1 MLTSALLS
9 FLIGAVGPASPAR
22 AQSNLAQVNDET
34 TVVDITWNFPGTQS
48 FNSERL
54 EAQIATKAPGT
65 FYTLKRWFDWVPRV
79 DPGRFPFDAITLQ
92 KDVARIRQFYRQNGF
107 LKPYVDYPATQYNS
121 ESNTVDIEFLVR
133 EGPPL
138 IVRNTEF
145 VAKETGKP
153 ARTLFSANAVQKEW
167 QSFRSQTAFQRGERY
182 TEFTRLQIEESVT
195 TWLRDQGFAF
205 ASVESE
211 TQIDSTANEASIR
224 YLLTP
229 GPNAV
234 FSEIRVEGTASVNPN
249 VVRRE
254 LPFREGDRFNAS
266 KVTQGQRELF
276 GLNLFRV
283 ALADIPQQDPDTTV
297 QVRYRVREAKLRTLS
312 GQIGYGGR
320 PGVFGEGRWTHR
332 NFYGGARNLS
342 VGLIAES
349 GYPTNDPLNF
359 FGTTA
364 NADPQRRF
372 RLSTA
377 LRQPYVFTTRLSGSV
392 EPFFQERL
400 NDKLVPAS
408 DRLLSL
414 NERQF
419 GLNTRLTYEILPF
432 RTINFQYTFTRT
444 QQFSPPDESTD
455 GGALLTAGETDLF
468 DKSIISVDA
477 TLGRTDDFINPT
489 RGFLIRPSAELG
501 GAILG
506 SDVEFAKL
514 GLEVT
519 GYLPLDDQVEI
530 AARLFAGRIWPLG
543 RSLEALTLPDSSQVA
558 ATDNGSGNNQNLALA
573 DNFIFQNR
581 FSDFLFYA
589 GGSSDVRGWPV
600 DLAGGKTVRFSTIT
614 SGYIYEATGA
624 QSKIGANVEL
634 RLPFPWLGDAFRTA
648 VFLDAARLNA
658 GSLNLTPPSQA
669 TDVVTAPNGSVVAT
683 ETSQFLVGTGV
694 GMRYKTPAGF
704 IRLDVAY
711 KLTPDQLD
719 LRQPDRV
726 GDLSDIRG
734 EAEMGEMKQPPF
746 TAEERFIRRFRLHFG
761 IGRTF

>member
-1 MLTSALLS
+1 MLMGVLLAAV
-9 FLIGAVGPASPAR
+9 IGLFAPPACAQDASPLAR
-22 AQSNLAQVNDET
+22 VNDET
-34 TVVDITWNFPGTQS
+34 TVAEITWNFPSTRT
-48 FNSERL
+48 FDTDRL

-65 FYTLKRWFDWVPRV
+65 FHRLKTWFDWVPRV
-79 DPGRFPFDAITLQ
+79 DPGRFPFDPITLQ

-107 LKPYVDYPATQYNS
+107 LKPFVDYPAAQYD
-121 ESNTVDIEFLVR
+121 EETNTINIEFLVR

-138 IVRNTEF
+138 IVQRTEF
-145 VAKETGKP
+145 VARETGER
-153 ARTLFSANAVQKEW
+153 AQTLFETDAQRRAW
-167 QSFRSQTAFQRGERY
+167 QSFRSNIALRRSERY
-182 TEFTRLQIEESVT
+182 TEFTRLQIEESTT

-205 ASVESE
+205 ASVGSE
-211 TQIDSTANEASIR
+211 TQIDSTANEATVR
-224 YLLTP
+224 YLLAP

-234 FSEIRVEGTASVNPN
+234 FGEIVIDGTTSVSPN

-312 GQIGYGGR
+312 GQLGYGGR

-332 NFYGGARNLS
+332 NLYGGARNLS

-349 GYPTNDPLNF
+349 GYPANDPLNF
-359 FGTTA
+359 FGATA

-372 RLSTA
+372 RLSTT
-377 LRQPYVFTTRLSGSV
+377 LRQPYVFTRRLSGSV

-408 DRLLSL
+408 DRLFSL

-432 RTINFQYTFTRT
+432 RTVNVQYTFTRT
-444 QQFSPPDESTD
+444 QQFSPPDESSD
-455 GGALLTAGETDLF
+455 GGALITAGETDLF
-468 DKSIISVDA
+468 DKSIVSVDA

-489 RGFLIRPSAELG
+489 RGFLVRPSAEIG
-501 GAILG
+501 GTLLG
-506 SDVEFAKL
+506 SDVEFARL
-514 GLEVT
+514 GLEVS
-519 GYLPLDDQVEI
+519 GYLPLGEQIEV
-530 AARLFAGRIWPLG
+530 AARLFTGRIWPLG
-543 RSLEALTLPDSSQVA
+543 RSLEALTLPDSSRVDA
-558 ATDNGSGNNQNLALA
+558 IGGGSGGEQDPAIS

-614 SGYIYEATGA
+614 GGYVYEAIGA
-624 QSKIGANVEL
+624 ESKVGANVEL
-634 RLPFPWLGDAFRTA
+634 RLPFPGLSDEFRTA
-648 VFLDAARLNA
+648 VFIDAARLDA
-658 GSLNLTPPSQA
+658 GSLDLTPPAQA
-669 TDVVTAPNGSVVAT
+669 TDVVTAPDSSVVST
-683 ETSQFLVGTGV
+683 ETSQLLIGTGV

-711 KLTPDQLD
+711 KLTPDRLD
-719 LRQPDRV
+719 LRQPNRV

-734 EAEMGEMKQPPF
+734 EEEMGEMKQPPF
-746 TAEERFIRRFRLHFG
+746 SAERRFVRRFRLHFG

>member
-1 MLTSALLS
+1 MPLFALS
-9 FLIGAVGPASPAR
+9 PASAQDTSPLAR
-22 AQSNLAQVNDET
+22 VNDET
-34 TVVDITWNFPGTQS
+34 TVAQITWNFPGTQT
-48 FNSERL
+48 FDTDRL
-54 EAQIATKAPGT
+54 EAQIATKSPGT
-65 FYTLKRWFDWVPRV
+65 FHKLKTWFDWVPRV
-79 DPGRFPFDAITLQ
+79 DPGQFPFDPITLQ
-92 KDVARIRQFYRQNGF
+92 KDVARVRQFYRRNGF
-107 LKPYVDYPATQYNS
+107 LRPFVDYPATQYD
-121 ESNTVDIEFLVR
+121 EETNTIDIEFLVR

-138 IVRNTEF
+138 IVRRTDF
-145 VAKETGKP
+145 WAKETGEP
-153 ARTLFSANAVQKEW
+153 AQTLFSTDAQRREW
-167 QSFRSQTAFQRGERY
+167 RSFRSGIALRQGQRY
-182 TEFTRLQIEESVT
+182 TEFTRLQIEESTT

-205 ASVESE
+205 ASVDSE
-211 TQIDSTANEASIR
+211 TRIDSTANEAAVR
-224 YLLTP
+224 FLLTP

-234 FSEIRVEGTASVNPN
+234 FGEIEVDGTTSVSPN

-283 ALADIPQQDPDTTV
+283 ALADIPKQDADSTV
-297 QVRYRVREAKLRTLS
+297 QVRYRVREAQLRTLS
-312 GQIGYGGR
+312 GQLGYGGR

-349 GYPTNDPLNF
+349 GYPANDPLNF
-359 FGTTA
+359 FGATA

-372 RLSTA
+372 RLSTT

-400 NDKLVPAS
+400 NDKLVPAF
-408 DRLLSL
+408 DRLFSL

-432 RTINFQYTFTRT
+432 RTVNIQYTFTRT
-444 QQFSPPDESTD
+444 QQFSPPDESANGST
-455 GGALLTAGETDLF
+455 LITAGETDLF
-468 DKSIISVDA
+468 DKSIVSIDA

-489 RGFLIRPSAELG
+489 RGFLIRPSAEIG
-501 GAILG
+501 GTLLG

-514 GLEVT
+514 GLEVS
-519 GYLPLDDQVEI
+519 GYLPLGDQIEV
-530 AARLFAGRIWPLG
+530 AARLFTGQIWPLG
-543 RSLEALTLPDSSQVA
+543 RSLTALTLPDSSRVNA
-558 ATDNGSGNNQNLALA
+558 IGGGSGRAQDAA
-573 DNFIFQNR
+573 ISDNFIFQNR

-614 SGYIYEATGA
+614 NGYVYEAIGA
-624 QSKIGANVEL
+624 QSKVGANVEL
-634 RLPFPWLGDAFRTA
+634 RLPFPGLSDEFRTA
-648 VFLDAARLNA
+648 VFVDAARLDA
-658 GSLNLTPPSQA
+658 GSLDLTPPAQA
-669 TDVVTAPNGSVVAT
+669 TDVVTAPDGRVVST
-683 ETSQFLVGTGV
+683 ETSQLLVGTGV

-711 KLTPDQLD
+711 KLTPDRLD
-719 LRQPDRV
+719 LRQPNRV
-726 GDLSDIRG
+726 GDLSDVRG
-734 EAEMGEMKQPPF
+734 EEEMGEMKQPPF
-746 TAEERFIRRFRLHFG
+746 NAERRFIRRFRLHFG